1 VNSVAPSATGSGA
14 SGLPPKFTTYRA
26 RFVKALTFLRSRS
39 ARNTIV
45 AVKTQT
51 STQADTHTKLGLR
64 SVMEANTKST
74 NGSPDK
80 STTNKRGSS
89 IDDATPQEW
98 NTSYRN
104 TRRTRAMKEH
114 LDGAEKS
121 DFFEQAKALLADQSI
136 PDNKYESKS
145 DPVHQP
151 AHYQGDVECIDVMVQ
166 VFGWEMVRDF
176 AIVNA
181 FKYQFR
187 CMNKHESPDEDLKK
201 AVWWLRFAVDDDPRK
216 DS

>member
-1 VNSVAPSATGSGA
+1 
-14 SGLPPKFTTYRA
+14 
-26 RFVKALTFLRSRS
+26 
-39 ARNTIV
+39 
-45 AVKTQT
+45 
-51 STQADTHTKLGLR
+51 
-64 SVMEANTKST
+64 
-74 NGSPDK
+74 
-80 STTNKRGSS
+80 
-89 IDDATPQEW
+89 
-98 NTSYRN
+98 
-104 TRRTRAMKEH
+104 MKEH

-201 AVWWLRFAVDDDPRK
+201 AAWWLRFANDDDPRK
-216 DS
+216 DA

>member
-1 VNSVAPSATGSGA
+1 MNSVAPSATGSGA
-14 SGLPPKFTTYRA
+14 SVLPLRFTTYRA
-26 RFVKALTFLRSRS
+26 RFEKALTFLQSRS
-39 ARNTIV
+39 VRNTTV
-45 AVKTQT
+45 AVKTPA
-51 STQADTHTKLGLR
+51 SIPADTHTKRGLKNA
-64 SVMEANTKST
+64 MEANTKST

-80 STTNKRGSS
+80 FTTNKRGSS
-89 IDDATPQEW
+89 IDEATPQEW

>member
-1 VNSVAPSATGSGA
+1 
-14 SGLPPKFTTYRA
+14 
-26 RFVKALTFLRSRS
+26 
-39 ARNTIV
+39 
-45 AVKTQT
+45 
-51 STQADTHTKLGLR
+51 
-64 SVMEANTKST
+64 
-74 NGSPDK
+74 
-80 STTNKRGSS
+80 
-89 IDDATPQEW
+89 
-98 NTSYRN
+98 
-104 TRRTRAMKEH
+104 MKEH

-145 DPVHQP
+145 DPVNQP

-187 CMNKHESPDEDLKK
+187 CMSKHESPDEDLKK
-201 AVWWLRFAVDDDPRK
+201 AAWWLRFANDDDPRK
-216 DS
+216 NS